1 MVGCLRLH
9 GWRLISPNSCLRWPG
24 KRLNRLEGASQVRG
38 AARSYDR
45 IHPLPLPL
53 DRGLRREHLR
63 QELDAI
69 RRTEAQPGLELM
81 LATVRRAVTDL
92 PTLLAAGQVE
102 RVRSAL
108 CRLVTRIEVDEE
120 QRPGRKRPGARLLLQ
135 GNLQAALQL
144 ASEEVTSDGSP
155 GGVLPVRNGSLPQ
168 AEQVTRLPKRMR
180 KGRNAPV
187 TIGTGYRE

>member
-1 MVGCLRLH
+1 
-9 GWRLISPNSCLRWPG
+9 
-24 KRLNRLEGASQVRG
+24 
-38 AARSYDR
+38 
-45 IHPLPLPL
+45 
-53 DRGLRREHLR
+53 
-63 QELDAI
+63 LDAI

-155 GGVLPVRNGSLPQ
+155 GGIRTRDPL
-168 AEQVTRLPKRMR
+168 AENQVS
-180 KGRNAPV
+180 
-187 TIGTGYRE
+187 